1 MGEESDSNGGLLS
14 LLEPTNSCDI
24 TIGPNCVDGNNIRQQ
39 GKPKSID
46 KPIKIKQ
53 EIIKIK
59 GKPTILQIKHN
70 PFQSISNQTNI
81 HNFILKK
88 KFINTIIMSTSY
100 LKKKKK
106 THYLLLST
114 QLPSI

>member
-1 MGEESDSNGGLLS
+1 MPIVESTLS
-14 LLEPTNSCDI
+14 AYYVFFSPC
-24 TIGPNCVDGNNIRQQ
+24 NNIRQQ

-46 KPIKIKQ
+46 IPIKTKQ

-81 HNFILKK
+81 HNYIKK
-88 KFINTIIMSTSY
+88 K
-100 LKKKKK
+100 
-106 THYLLLST
+106 LSI
-114 QLPSI
+114 Q